1 MQQFII
7 AVISFLMMIATF
19 LGGLFGF
26 GKPKDPVDPVVP
38 GEPTSS
44 VISVEPT
51 SGQDG
56 EMEHI
61 S

>member
-1 MQQFII
+1 MQQFILAI
-7 AVISFLMMIATF
+7 ISFLMMIATF

-26 GKPKDPVDPVVP
+26 GKPNDPVDPVVP
-38 GEPTSS
+38 GEPRSS
-44 VISVEPT
+44 VVSSEPT
-51 SGQDG
+51 SGPDG